1 MKKLLST
8 FVFMTLFTAFAFSQG
23 VDEILAGYLESM
35 GGIEKL
41 KAVKSMKLVG
51 KMPTPMGDLAVTIYK
66 KAPNL
71 YKTEIDF
78 QGNKMIQ
85 AYDGKT
91 AWAINPMTGNSDPQK
106 LEGEIANTIISQSEF
121 EDQFIDY
128 AKKGHEVILEGK
140 ENIDGNECYKLK
152 VTLNK
157 NNDADDITNI
167 YFLDTEY
174 MMPVLMRST
183 AGGQEMDTYFSD
195 YQDIKDGIMLAFKM
209 DIKVQGQVVQTISIE
224 SAEVDVAIDEAIF
237 KFPGE

>member
-8 FVFMTLFTAFAFSQG
+8 IVYMTLFTAFAYTQS
-23 VDEILAGYLESM
+23 VDEILARYHESM

-41 KAVKSMKLVG
+41 KAVKSMKLMG
-51 KMPTPMGDLAVTIYK
+51 KMPTPMGELAVTIYK

-71 YKTEIDF
+71 SKTEIDF
-78 QGNKMIQ
+78 QGNKMVQ

-91 AWAINPMTGNSDPQK
+91 AWAINPMTGNSEPQK
-106 LEGEIANTIISQSEF
+106 LEGEMANTIISQSEF

-128 AKKGHEVILEGK
+128 AKKGHEVVLEGK

-157 NNDADDITNI
+157 NNDAADLTNI
-167 YFLDTEY
+167 YYLDTEY
-174 MMPVLMRST
+174 MMPVLIRSI
-183 AGGQEMDTYFSD
+183 AGGQEMDTYLSD
-195 YQDIKDGIMLAFKM
+195 YQDIKDGIMMAFKM
-209 DIKVQGQVVQTISIE
+209 DIKVQGQVVQTIALE
-224 SAEVDVAIDEAIF
+224 SVEVDVPVDDSFF